1 MEFRHL
7 RYFVAVAERRN
18 ISQAAQQLRI
28 AQPPLSRQIRQ
39 LEDEVGAPLLVRNK
53 RGVELTAAGEVFL
66 KRARRLIA
74 DCELAAKKARSAQ
87 VRQATMV
94 KLGIASG
101 LGGVAS
107 QVMAAHRLQFPAAEI
122 QCKDIFSTPQNEALR
137 KREIDVG
144 FLRPPIDSARLE
156 SHVLFEEEFYVVLPR
171 RHPLAKR
178 RSLRL
183 RDVIGEPLIIF
194 ERRYSSGLYDKILDL
209 YHRQRL
215 TPRLTI
221 THTETHEEAGKVM
234 VASGRGIFIGVGAMV
249 NTSVFGVQLAAIRL
263 NEPDAKVEIRMAWR
277 KQETSPAVLTFVD
290 SVRKIFADGVSPWD
304 KTSGRSSRRGKVR
317 LS

>member
-1 MEFRHL
+1 VEFRHL

-39 LEDEVGAPLLVRNK
+39 LEDEIGATLLVRNK
-53 RGVELTAAGEVFL
+53 RGVDLTPAGEVFL
-66 KRARRLIA
+66 KQAKKLIA
-74 DCELAAKKARSAQ
+74 DSESAARKARNAQARESA
-87 VRQATMV
+87 VV
-94 KLGIASG
+94 KIGIASG

-107 QVMAAHRLQFPAAEI
+107 QVMAAHRVSYPTVEI

-144 FLRPPIDSARLE
+144 FLRPPIDSAHLDSE
-156 SHVLFEEEFYVVLPR
+156 VLFQEEFYVVLPR
-171 RHPLAKR
+171 RHPLAKHR
-178 RSLRL
+178 TLRL
-183 RDVIGEPLIIF
+183 KDVIGEPLIIF
-194 ERRYSSGLYDKILDL
+194 DRRYSSGLYDKILDL
-209 YHRQRL
+209 YRRQGL

-249 NTSVFGVQLAAIRL
+249 NTSVFGVQLAAVRL
-263 NEPDAKVEIRMAWR
+263 REPGAVVQICIAWR
-277 KQETSPAVLTFVD
+277 KQETSAAVVAFLET
-290 SVRKIFADGVSPWD
+290 VRKLFRDGVSPWAP
-304 KTSGRSSRRGKVR
+304 GQRSTVSPRRN
-317 LS
+317 S